1 MFRHV
6 VGKEDILIP
15 GIRLDNAARIS
26 QREWDTLWTGPK
38 APAVDSASS
47 KHTGLPKL
55 EILNQSTPS
64 KPDNFRVSPATPLPN
79 WDQDDAWNAI
89 DHDSVRGRESAL
101 EHPSVHQSKSKSTEP
116 PTEKGIEAVLADWS
130 GRGVHV
136 DFQNHDEVPLVQ
148 GRFLGHGSMGGV
160 FETTVQGYTFAW
172 KRRFCR
178 HRIGEA
184 ERKELEILK
193 KVSHRHIIR
202 LAGSYTHRQFLGVLL
217 YPVAICDLATF
228 LEDWDAILMD
238 SPEDHAREER
248 DERMTRLGVRRET
261 PEKRVS
267 FDASIILISQMGC
280 IISAVEYLHSQSI
293 RHKDLKPSNILLST
307 GRLFL
312 TDFGSATDFSDRTM
326 STTEGMERGTQ
337 VRYPRVRS

>member
-1 MFRHV
+1 VKIGTTTGRGTFLNERTMRRV
-6 VGKEDILIP
+6 SYGKRGDSE
-15 GIRLDNAARIS
+15 GR
-26 QREWDTLWTGPK
+26 DTRRTGSK
-38 APAVDSASS
+38 APALDSGSS
-47 KHTGLPKL
+47 KYTSLPKL
-55 EILNQSTPS
+55 EILDQSTPS
-64 KPDNFRVSPATPLPN
+64 KPDNFRISPATPLPN

-89 DHDSVRGRESAL
+89 DHDSAQGRESAL
-101 EHPSVHQSKSKSTEP
+101 EDSSVHSSQSESESVAP
-116 PTEKGIEAVLADWS
+116 PTEGGIEAVLADWS
-130 GRGVHV
+130 GRGAHVHY
-136 DFQNHDEVPLVQ
+136 QNRDEVPLVQ

-160 FETTVQGYTFAW
+160 FETTVRGYSFAW

-228 LEDWDAILMD
+228 LEDCEAILID

-248 DERMTRLGVRRET
+248 EERMSRLGVRQGTSEG
-261 PEKRVS
+261 EDI
-267 FDASIILISQMGC
+267 FDTDTILISQMGC

-293 RHKDLKPSNILLST
+293 RHKDLKPSNILLSLE
-307 GRLFL
+307 RLYL

-326 STTEGMERGTQ
+326 STTEGIERGTQ
-337 VRYPRVRS
+337 VR